1 MTTNLQPFFGICG
14 ATVKN
19 IIRRNKKGALIKFLF
34 GISSSDQSQTYQ
46 TTEFQGLKEMEKKIQ
61 GFQNEVN
68 SLKQK
73 LRKLE
78 NKKKI

>member
-1 MTTNLQPFFGICG
+1 
-14 ATVKN
+14 
-19 IIRRNKKGALIKFLF
+19 
-34 GISSSDQSQTYQ
+34 
-46 TTEFQGLKEMEKKIQ
+46 MEKKIQ

-78 NKKKI
+78 NKKKKYKEERKIKYAHRRK